1 MTTILTQPKAQ
12 AVSSDRRPWLGTGL
26 ILLGVGVAA
35 SALLGPLMFGLIDYH
50 ASTGAIDQVRG
61 GDAAALFLV
70 APMSIIAGILAF
82 LGHRAAPVI
91 GIGPA
96 AFAAYTYAQL
106 TVGGEFER
114 YPGNSEDFF
123 LLNFALFLLG
133 TLIAISSWNA
143 IDPSRLPSTSARV
156 ERILVVFL
164 IVAAVILLFGLH
176 LPHLVAMWR
185 GAPTAEY
192 LADPNLFWLV
202 KLMDLGIIVPA
213 LAAVAAGLLQHRAW
227 AKKAQYAV
235 VGWFA
240 LLGSA
245 VAGMAIVME
254 ITGAVGASVAYVI
267 GFGMLALAGWA
278 MAIVL
283 YRPVLTSSGRAGS

>member
-1 MTTILTQPKAQ
+1 MTTLLTLPQREV
-12 AVSSDRRPWLGTGL
+12 VSSDRRPWLGTGL

-35 SALLGPLMFGLIDYH
+35 SALLGPLMFGMIDYH
-50 ASTGAIDQVRG
+50 ASIGAIDQVRG

-70 APMSIIAGILAF
+70 APLSIIAGILAL

-96 AFAAYTYAQL
+96 VFAAYMYAQL
-106 TVGGEFER
+106 TVGGEFDR

-123 LLNFALFLLG
+123 LLNFGLFLLG
-133 TLIAISSWNA
+133 TLVAVASWNSM
-143 IDPSRLPSTSARV
+143 DPGRLPSTSARV
-156 ERILVVFL
+156 ERILAVFL
-164 IVAAVILLFGLH
+164 IVAAVFLLVGLH
-176 LPHLVAMWR
+176 LPSLVAMWR
-185 GAPTAEY
+185 GAPTDEY

-202 KLMDLGIIVPA
+202 KLMDLGIVAPA
-213 LAAVAAGLLQHRAW
+213 LAAVAVGLLQHRAW
-227 AKKAQYAV
+227 ANRAKYAA

-245 VAGMAIVME
+245 VAGMAIAMQV
-254 ITGAVGASVAYVI
+254 TGAVGASIAYVI
-267 GFGMLALAGWA
+267 GFVVLALVGMA

-283 YRPVLTSSGRAGS
+283 YRPLFESPDRTGR